1 MILLFRV
8 WKETVNLYIYKK
20 YQQVIDTAH
29 ENPKQVDT
37 KMERVFHNRI
47 DNLARLLN
55 YMTRNKFYA
64 STFISRAKML
74 GAETVNYNE
83 PDNAETRK
91 KL

>member
-1 MILLFRV
+1 
-8 WKETVNLYIYKK
+8 
-20 YQQVIDTAH
+20 
-29 ENPKQVDT
+29 
-37 KMERVFHNRI
+37 MERVFHNRI

-83 PDNAETRK
+83 PDNAGTRK